1 MHLTHFLAGPD
12 PRGALEF
19 IDRLKLF
26 PTIFANLHDDVKADT
41 STWHLA
47 YNTLARLR
55 RPEPSDSQEVRAATK
70 RICDILFRDKSTIY
84 YAWMVATFA
93 PWSSV
98 PSRTVKGPKGKP
110 LPPRAVE
117 VGKDSL
123 RTDNKTLNALRA
135 AAQHHEEIIRTKTA
149 LLTKELSGTPAEIR
163 QRIGLQI
170 RAWNKDWKLCI
181 LQAILR
187 EVMELRDF
195 SEGKIHLVLHS
206 NSLFSHCVVAQ
217 GYDQFLAYIVKND
230 LEDVCDLKPIV
241 NGDEIMESLETKKG
255 PWLGKAV
262 NMSLE
267 WQLLHPEIT
276 DKQKALEEIVGRRAE
291 LGL

>member
-1 MHLTHFLAGPD
+1 MK
-12 PRGALEF
+12 F

-26 PTIFANLHDDVKADT
+26 PTIFANHHDDVKADT
-41 STWHLA
+41 STWRLA
-47 YNTLARLR
+47 YNTLARLLR
-55 RPEPSDSQEVRAATK
+55 SESSDSQEFQATTK
-70 RICDILFRDKSTIY
+70 RIRDILFRDDSTLY

-93 PWSSV
+93 PWTSI

-117 VGKDSL
+117 VARDSL
-123 RTDNKTLNALRA
+123 RTDNKTLNVLRA
-135 AAQHHEEIIRTKTA
+135 AAQHYEEIIKTKTA

-170 RAWNKDWKLCI
+170 RMWNKDWKLCI
-181 LQAILR
+181 LLAILQ
-187 EVMELRDF
+187 EVMGLRDF

-206 NSLFSHCVVAQ
+206 NSLFSHFVVAQ
-217 GYDQFLAYIVKND
+217 EYDQFLEYIVEND
-230 LEDVCDLKPIV
+230 LEDVCDLRPVV
-241 NGDEIMESLETKKG
+241 NGDEIMKSLGAKKG
-255 PWLGKAV
+255 PWMAKAV

-267 WQLLHPEIT
+267 WQLLHPEIV
-276 DKQKALEEIVGRRAE
+276 DKEKALEEIVGRRAE